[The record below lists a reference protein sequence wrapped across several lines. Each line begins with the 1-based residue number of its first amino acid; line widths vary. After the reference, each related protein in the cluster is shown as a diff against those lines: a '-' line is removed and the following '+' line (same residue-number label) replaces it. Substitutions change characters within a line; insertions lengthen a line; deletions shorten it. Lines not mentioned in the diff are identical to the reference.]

1 MKKLAIIAIGMAAVM
16 MACTN
21 KGKTAPGDGSDSDSV
36 AADSLIAEQA
46 DTTSRPMFIWMQD
59 GKNLQMHYWAGLDK
73 PVKNKDNAE
82 FFDSA
87 NVVAW
92 EIEESFRRNRASYT
106 KLLGENNKCL
116 GIKYT
121 AEVLKDPDGKDASYG
136 EIHGREG
143 IPAAGLKY
151 EFTDKKFNARQMSGF
166 YVAVT
171 DEYLASRKLIDMR
184 RLQNVKPLPANVIKQ
199 LEGEYKMKTAKSQ
212 LLSQGN
218 KYSYGILQF
227 KGKYKTAKEFGQKVD
242 KCLALEV
249 VMAGDKVYSF
259 PVEGYIYEGMSTWHA
274 DDDGEYYGCQITL
287 FEAPDDAIE
296 IAYIEG
302 APESITTGM
311 YYIRDGKMT
320 RERYEVYHTLVD
332 ESAPLWKKDIAE
344 VMKLYVADNPS
355 AHKGAKFA
363 KFRWLDID
371 TDNNDELWIRSAD
384 DKHGAFF
391 NRINGKWGLIAT
403 EGADHKVEFRF
414 DYSGNNSPG
423 YLMVTSDDGNPSTF
437 TTVYEIRNSK
447 VVHKF
452 TKHEVYGELDGC
464 TLDGKAINI
473 EAGQKWLDA
482 LPKDSNFA
490 IWWQDIN
497 E

>member
-36 AADSLIAEQA
+36 ANDSLLAEQP
-46 DTTSRPMFIWMQD
+46 DTTPRPMLIWMQG
-59 GKNLQMHYWAGLDK
+59 GKNMQMLYWANIAELK
-73 PVKNKDNAE
+73 KDENNAE
-82 FFDSA
+82 YFDEMMTS
-87 NVVAW
+87 W
-92 EIEESFRRNRASYT
+92 TLQDGFRRNRAMYT
-106 KLLGENNKCL
+106 KLIGENNKCL

-121 AEVLKDPDGKDASYG
+121 GEVLKDPDGNDASYG
-136 EIHGREG
+136 EIHGREE
-143 IPAAGLKY
+143 IPAAGLKC
-151 EFTDKKFNARQMSGF
+151 M

-171 DEYLASRKLIDMR
+171 DEYLATRKLIDMR
-184 RLQNVKPLPANVIKQ
+184 MLDGVKPLPAKVVKQ
-199 LEGEYKMKTAKSQ
+199 LEGEYKMKAERSRLAK
-212 LLSQGN
+212 QGN
-218 KYSYGILQF
+218 KYSYGVLQF
-227 KGKYKTAKEFGQKVD
+227 KGKYKTVKEGSEKVD

-249 VMAGDKVYSF
+249 IIAGDKVYSY
-259 PVEGYIYEGMSTWHA
+259 PVEGYMYEGMSTWHA
-274 DDDGEYYGCQITL
+274 DDDGEYQPSDITL

-320 RERYEVYHTLVD
+320 RERYEVFHALVD
-332 ESAPLWKKDIAE
+332 ENAPLWKKDIAE

-391 NRINGKWGLIAT
+391 NRINGKWGLIAS

>member
-36 AADSLIAEQA
+36 ANDSLLVEQP
-46 DTTSRPMFIWMQD
+46 DTTPRPMLIWMQG
-59 GKNLQMHYWAGLDK
+59 GKNMQMLYWANIAELK
-73 PVKNKDNAE
+73 KDENNAE
-82 FFDSA
+82 YFDEMMTS
-87 NVVAW
+87 W
-92 EIEESFRRNRASYT
+92 TLQDGFRRNRAMYT
-106 KLLGENNKCL
+106 KLIGENNKCL

-121 AEVLKDPDGKDASYG
+121 GEVLKDPDGNDASYG
-136 EIHGREG
+136 EIHGREE

-151 EFTDKKFNARQMSGF
+151 EFTDKKFNAREMSGM

-171 DEYLASRKLIDMR
+171 DEYLATRKLIDMR
-184 RLQNVKPLPANVIKQ
+184 MLDGVKPLPAKVVKQ
-199 LEGEYKMKTAKSQ
+199 LEGEYKMKAERSRLAK
-212 LLSQGN
+212 QGN
-218 KYSYGILQF
+218 KYSYGVLQF
-227 KGKYKTAKEFGQKVD
+227 KGKYKTVKEGSEKVD

-249 VMAGDKVYSF
+249 IIAGDKVYSY
-259 PVEGYIYEGMSTWHA
+259 PVEGYMYEGMSTWHA
-274 DDDGEYYGCQITL
+274 DDDGEYQPSDITL

-320 RERYEVYHTLVD
+320 RERYEVFHALVD
-332 ESAPLWKKDIAE
+332 ENAPLWKKDIAE

-391 NRINGKWGLIAT
+391 NRINGKWGLIAS